1 MFRHAADTPKT
12 PGNAPLPKTKKAERK
27 ERRQRAGKLRQQKK
41 NTARL
46 NTAFAKKAEKQR
58 APKSAADCLK
68 LEHMYESGLCEI
80 QPGLWSSTLKF
91 YDINYQIARKEE
103 QANIF
108 TRYCELLNYC
118 DPQMHLQI
126 DLITRHMDQDDF
138 EAQMFLPPA
147 QDGLDEHRREMN
159 RIVADKAQEG
169 QNGLLRE
176 KYLTVTVRAE
186 NYGDALQQLSRR
198 ESDLQSQLKGLGS
211 ACTPLSGLQRLRLIS
226 GILRPAQYMNF
237 QYDWLL
243 AEEHL
248 RAKDFIC
255 PSAFDFK
262 PEHDGSRAVYNDR
275 YRFGPYVGKTVFL
288 RDIAPEMTDDL
299 LSQLTDLPFDL
310 VITLHIDAVDQYLAI
325 EQVKTKLAYMHQE
338 QGDGMTKAVRQGL
351 PPQLGVRFEVQESID
366 QAQKLLDDLQNRNQ
380 KMFKTTILVHT
391 FGANNTELDDRV
403 KQICSTVQKKT
414 CKFDTLEFQQLDA
427 LNSILP
433 IGKKYLSL
441 ERTLTTASAAI
452 FIPFTTQELF
462 QPGGIYEGL
471 NARSRNLVVFDRK
484 SLASPNGMI
493 LGQPG
498 SGKSMAA
505 KREMANIL
513 MRWPDDEVIVIDPEG
528 EYAPMAQ
535 SFDGEIID
543 VSAASE
549 QHINPMDITDSYGD
563 DDNPLRLKSQ
573 FLMSFCELIAGGGG
587 ISASEKTFIDRACR
601 RTYSHYFA
609 HPDRMQMPALTDF
622 YANLVEQG
630 PQARDIATALSIYV
644 DGTMDVFAH
653 QTNVDIHKRFVVY
666 NIVNLGKQ
674 LQTLGMMVVLDQIW
688 NRVTLNRQA
697 GTRTWSY
704 IDEIQLL
711 LNDAYCSNYFFS
723 ISGRSRKWGAILTGI
738 TQHVE
743 TLLLNDDAR
752 RMLADCQYV
761 KLLNQHQNDRQ
772 HLGELLGISSEELSY
787 ITNADPGYGL
797 LIAGKAVVPLADD
810 FPKNTNLYRVMSTN
824 PNERQPLTR
833 F

>member
-1 MFRHAADTPKT
+1 MFKHANLLEKANPNRSR
-12 PGNAPLPKTKKAERK
+12 PFQPNAEKKAQ
-27 ERRQRAGKLRQQKK
+27 RQRAKTLRQQKK
-41 NTARL
+41 NSVRSNAV
-46 NTAFAKKAEKQR
+46 FAKKIEKQR
-58 APKSAADCLK
+58 APKNAADCLK
-68 LEHMYESGLCEI
+68 FEHMYESGLCEI
-80 QPGLWSSTLKF
+80 QPGLWSATLKF

-118 DPQMHLQI
+118 DPQIHLQI
-126 DLITRHMDQDDF
+126 DLITQHMDQDDF
-138 EAQMFLPPA
+138 EAQMFLTAA
-147 QDGLDEHRREMN
+147 QDGLDDHRHEMN
-159 RIVADKAQEG
+159 RIVAEKAQEG

-176 KYLTVTVRAE
+176 KYLTVTLRAE
-186 NYGDALQQLSRR
+186 NYTDALQQLTRR
-198 ESDLQSQLKGLGS
+198 ETDFQGQLKGLGS
-211 ACTPLSGLQRLRLIS
+211 ACCVLSGIQRLRLIS
-226 GILRPAQYMNF
+226 GILRPTQYMNF

-243 AEEHL
+243 AEDHL

-262 PEHDGSRAVYNDR
+262 PEHDDSRAVYNDR
-275 YRFGPYVGKTVFL
+275 YRFGPYIGKTIFL

-299 LSQLTDLPFDL
+299 LSQLTDLPFDM
-310 VITLHIDAVDQYLAI
+310 VISLHVDAVEQYVAI
-325 EQVKTKLAYMHQE
+325 EQVKTKLAYMQQE

-351 PPQLGVRFEVQESID
+351 PPQLGIRFEVQESID
-366 QAQKLLDDLQNRNQ
+366 QAQQLLDDLQNRNQ
-380 KMFKTTILVHT
+380 KMFKVTILVHT
-391 FGANNTELDDRV
+391 FGMDNAELDDRI

-414 CKFDTLEFQQLDA
+414 CKFDTLEFQQLAA

-441 ERTLTTASAAI
+441 ERTLTTASTAI
-452 FIPFTTQELF
+452 FVPFTTQELF

-471 NARSRNLVVFDRK
+471 NARSHNLIVFDRK
-484 SLASPNGMI
+484 SLPSPNGMI

-528 EYAPMAQ
+528 EYSPMVQ
-535 SFDGEIID
+535 DFDGEIID
-543 VSAASE
+543 VSAASR
-549 QHINPMDITDSYGD
+549 QHINPMDISDSYGD

-573 FLMSFCELIAGGGG
+573 FMMSFCELIAGGGG

-601 RTYSHYFA
+601 LTYSHYFA
-609 HPDRMQMPALTDF
+609 HPERMQMPTLTDF
-622 YANLVEQG
+622 YENLLAQG
-630 PQARDIATALSIYV
+630 PDARNIATALSIYV

-653 QTNVDIHKRFVVY
+653 QTNVDISKRFVVY

-688 NRVTLNRQA
+688 NRVTLNRQI
-697 GTRTWSY
+697 GKRTWIY

-711 LNDAYCSNYFFS
+711 LSDAYCSNYFFS

-752 RMLADCQYV
+752 RMLSDCQYV

-772 HLGELLGISSEELSY
+772 HLGELLGISNEELTY
-787 ITNADPGYGL
+787 ITNADPGCGL
-797 LIAGKAVVPLADD
+797 LIAGKAVVPLTDD
-810 FPKNTNLYRVMSTN
+810 FPKNTNLYRVMSTD
-824 PNERQPLTR
+824 PNERPTMTR